1 MKSNRTSLI
10 VVWAVAAAGLLAACS
25 LNPKEDPTRYYVLA
39 LIGEDPGLYEAAG
52 LTGETAEQASL
63 SSGPHL
69 DISVGVGP
77 ITLPGYLK
85 RTRMA
90 TRQSDSELKYLET
103 ARWAQPLEE
112 SLNYA
117 MVGNLS
123 TLLWSDEVVFHPWY
137 TTLRPDYSVEVD
149 IARFERQSDGAATLA
164 ARWTVR
170 DADGA
175 RLAAE
180 TFDRILPADSAS
192 IAATVQA
199 QSELVAAM
207 SRAIADALRKAAS

>member
-1 MKSNRTSLI
+1 MKSNRASR
-10 VVWAVAAAGLLAACS
+10 VVVMAVVSAGLLAACM
-25 LNPKEDPTRYYVLA
+25 NPKEDPTRYYTLA
-39 LIGEDPGLYEAAG
+39 MFKVDPDLYAAAG
-52 LTGETAEQASL
+52 LSGGTEEQASL

-77 ITLPGYLK
+77 VTLPGYLR
-85 RTRMA
+85 RTRMV
-90 TRQSDSELKYLET
+90 TRQSDNEVKYLET
-103 ARWAQPLEE
+103 ERWAQPLEE
-112 SLNYA
+112 SLKYA

-123 TLLWSDEVVFHPWY
+123 TLLWSDRVISYPWY
-137 TTLRPDYSVEVD
+137 ATAQPDYSVEVD
-149 IARFERQSDGAATLA
+149 ISRFERRSDGAATIA
-164 ARWTVR
+164 ARWIVR

-175 RLAAE
+175 RLAAD
-180 TFDRILPADSAS
+180 TFDRVLPADSAS